1 MNWLFQHNL
10 LVDWITGQVTPRP
23 STIKENPLKSVL
35 GGTTASASHS
45 VPLSIS
51 VPPTVSLLCAP
62 VQTSSAATPNQA
74 RTLTLT
80 LTPTLSSELTTPL
93 TSVLTREPKVSFV
106 NAAAFARACRLRG
119 SQTFG
124 MTLSSKMARSA
135 SASYNALDTTQQDLL
150 SVPEEYRGYSD
161 VCSKKKADP
170 GTARRAYDLKINLVE
185 GAEPPP
191 GAVYSL
197 SQSELRELREFL
209 DEHLR
214 IGFIHPS
221 RSPHGAPVLFMW
233 KKNGNLRLCMD
244 FRGLNKVTKKDRYLL
259 PLTKDLLDVPG
270 KAKIYTKLDLR
281 HAYHLV
287 CIAKGDEWKTA
298 FRTRYRSF
306 EWCVMPFGLTNA
318 PATFQHF
325 MNDIFSDLLDMFMVI
340 YLDDILI
347 YSDDPK
353 QHIEHV
359 QEVLRRLREN
369 GLFLN
374 PAKCEFHAEPM
385 EYLGFVLSPTG
396 LSMDTAKVKVIQKW
410 PTPRKVKDIQSFL
423 RFTNFYCRFV
433 HGYSNII
440 TPMTRLTRKN
450 IPWLWSD
457 DCQSA
462 FDSLKSAFSSAPIL
476 SHFIP
481 GAPLIV
487 ETDASD
493 YAVAAILSTVTGD
506 SEVHPIAFHSRTLG
520 VSELNYD
527 THNKELLAIF
537 EAFTAWRHYL
547 EGSETP
553 VDIVTDHKNLEYFST
568 VRLLTQCQARWSEFL
583 SQFNFVIRFCPGR
596 LGMKPDA
603 LTRRWDVYPKEG
615 DSDYTRVNPQTLRP
629 MFTGGQLISSLQA
642 SSLYEPTL
650 RASFVIDDDQLR
662 RDIRS
667 GISLDPVIALIL
679 EDLRSNSADPK
690 WSMDD
695 GGLLHEH
702 RKITSTTSDSAF
714 YVRDMI

>member
-1 MNWLFQHNL
+1 MM
-10 LVDWITGQVTPRP
+10 
-23 STIKENPLKSVL
+23 
-35 GGTTASASHS
+35 
-45 VPLSIS
+45 
-51 VPPTVSLLCAP
+51 
-62 VQTSSAATPNQA
+62 
-74 RTLTLT
+74 
-80 LTPTLSSELTTPL
+80 LSSE
-93 TSVLTREPKVSFV
+93 
-106 NAAAFARACRLRG
+106 
-119 SQTFG
+119 
-124 MTLSSKMARSA
+124 MAQVA

-161 VCSKKKADP
+161 IFSKKKADTLAP
-170 GTARRAYDLKINLVE
+170 HCPYDLKINLVE

-197 SQSELRELREFL
+197 SQSELCELCEFL
-209 DEHLR
+209 DEHLC
-214 IGFIHPS
+214 IKFICPS
-221 RSPHGAPVLFMW
+221 HSPHGAPVLFVW

-244 FRGLNKVTKKDRYLL
+244 FHGLNKVTKKDRYPL

-270 KAKIYTKLDLR
+270 KAKIYTKLNLR

-287 CIAKGDEWKTA
+287 CIAKGYEWKTA

-325 MNDIFSDLLDMFMVI
+325 MNDIFSDLLDTFMVV

-347 YSDDPK
+347 YSEDLK
-353 QHIEHV
+353 QHVKHV
-359 QEVLRRLREN
+359 REVLRRLREN

-374 PAKCEFHAEPM
+374 PAKCEFHAETV
-385 EYLGFVLSPTG
+385 EYLRFVLSPTG
-396 LSMDTAKVKVIQKW
+396 LSMDMAKVKAIQEW

-423 RFTNFYCRFV
+423 GFANFYHHFI
-433 HGYSNII
+433 HGYSDII

-493 YAVAAILSTVTGD
+493 YAVAAILSTVTADG
-506 SEVHPIAFHSRTLG
+506 EVHPIAFHSCTLG

-527 THNKELLAIF
+527 THDKELLAIF
-537 EAFTAWRHYL
+537 EAFATWRHYL

-553 VDIVTDHKNLEYFST
+553 VDVVTDQKNLEYFST
-568 VRLLTQCQARWSEFL
+568 VRLLTRCQARWSEFL
-583 SQFNFVIRFCPGR
+583 SQFNFVIRFRPGR
-596 LGMKPDA
+596 LRMKPDA

-615 DSDYTRVNPQTLRP
+615 DSNYARVNPQNLQP
-629 MFTGGQLISSLQA
+629 MFTGGQLISS
-642 SSLYEPTL
+642 P
-650 RASFVIDDDQLR
+650 
-662 RDIRS
+662 
-667 GISLDPVIALIL
+667 
-679 EDLRSNSADPK
+679 
-690 WSMDD
+690 
-695 GGLLHEH
+695 
-702 RKITSTTSDSAF
+702 
-714 YVRDMI
+714 